1 MKKIIFLLSILAL
14 FLGGCASSTNIT
26 QPLVAPQVTEVKTF
40 GEIEIDKKDT
50 KAPEH
55 FIQAVES
62 YIKQGLQERSLYDE
76 ESGKKISVSVNSY
89 RMRKGM
95 TRMMFGVFAGKD
107 GINSTV
113 KVYSPDGGKVLGSSE
128 VNSYNVMAVGS
139 QDDIAR
145 MHGEEIVKFLSGET
159 QEKSTE

>member
-1 MKKIIFLLSILAL
+1 MKNIFLLLSILAL
-14 FLGGCASSTNIT
+14 LLGGCASTTNIT
-26 QPLVAPQVTEVKTF
+26 QPLETPQTTEIKTF
-40 GEIEIDKKDT
+40 GEIKIDKKDT

-55 FIQAVES
+55 FIHAVES

-113 KVYSPDGGKVLGSSE
+113 NVYSPDGAEVLGSSE

-159 QEKSTE
+159 KETPKE

>member
-1 MKKIIFLLSILAL
+1 MKHIFLLLSILAL

-26 QPLVAPQVTEVKTF
+26 QPLEAPQVAEVKTF
-40 GEIEIDKKDT
+40 GNIEINSNDT

-55 FIQAVES
+55 FISAVEA
-62 YIKQGLQERSLYDE
+62 YIKQGLQERSIYDD

-95 TRMMFGVFAGKD
+95 TRMMFGILAGKD

-113 KVYSPDGGKVLGSSE
+113 KVYSPDGNKVLGSSE

-145 MHGEEIVKFLSGET
+145 MHGEEIVKFLAGEAK
-159 QEKSTE
+159 EKSTE

>member
-1 MKKIIFLLSILAL
+1 MKKTIILLSILAL
-14 FLGGCASSTNIT
+14 LLAGCASTTNIT
-26 QPLVAPQVTEVKTF
+26 QPLEAPQATEVKAF

-55 FIQAVES
+55 FIHAVES

-76 ESGKKISVSVNSY
+76 ENGKKISVSVNSY

-95 TRMMFGVFAGKD
+95 TRMMFGIFAGKD

-113 KVYSPDGGKVLGSSE
+113 NVYTPDGGEVLGSSE

-145 MHGEEIVKFLSGET
+145 MHGEEIVKFLSGEAKET
-159 QEKSTE
+159 PAE

>member
-1 MKKIIFLLSILAL
+1 
-14 FLGGCASSTNIT
+14 
-26 QPLVAPQVTEVKTF
+26 
-40 GEIEIDKKDT
+40 
-50 KAPEH
+50 
-55 FIQAVES
+55 
-62 YIKQGLQERSLYDE
+62 
-76 ESGKKISVSVNSY
+76 
-89 RMRKGM
+89 M
-95 TRMMFGVFAGKD
+95 TRMMFGIFAGKD

-145 MHGEEIVKFLSGET
+145 MHGEEIVKFLSGDI